1 MFERLRAAVNAAL
14 DAAMP
19 PPDWHDLKAQM
30 HRAAVEGRAAV
41 AKMREDV
48 AKTEREI
55 AVEQRHLEDARRRG
69 RLAAE
74 IEDEETVEVAQRFAT
89 KHAERFAV
97 LEQKLSAQQAELAL
111 ADREVEEM
119 VGQLKELERR
129 GGVGEL
135 SVSPEAIPDLDG
147 ARLGEALDQA
157 AREAAAD
164 IQLRELKK
172 RMGK

>member
-1 MFERLRAAVNAAL
+1 MFERLRVAVNAAL

-19 PPDWHDLKAQM
+19 PPDWHDLQAQM
-30 HRAAVEGRAAV
+30 HRAAVEGRAAI

-48 AKTEREI
+48 AETEREI

-97 LEQKLSAQQAELAL
+97 LEQRLSAQQAELAL

-129 GGVGEL
+129 GVVGAP
-135 SVSPEAIPDLDG
+135 SIPPEAIPDLEG
-147 ARLGEALDQA
+147 ARLGEELDQA